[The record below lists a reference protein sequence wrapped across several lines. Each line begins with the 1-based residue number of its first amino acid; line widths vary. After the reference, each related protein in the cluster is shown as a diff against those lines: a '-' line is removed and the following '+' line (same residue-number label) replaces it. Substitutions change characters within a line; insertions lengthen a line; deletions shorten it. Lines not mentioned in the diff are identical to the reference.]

1 MIKDFDT
8 HSTIDSITNDLSG
21 IFKYIKINN
30 NTLIASS
37 IVDKLGRPIVRIDSI
52 KPINALMLKFG
63 KKSITIKSIVNST
76 GERGFSK
83 KIIDVILKNIEKD
96 WSIEIDQDVSGGFWD
111 KIIERYPDY
120 NWIKI

>member
-1 MIKDFDT
+1 MIKDT

-96 WSIEIDQDVSGGFWD
+96 WSIE
-111 KIIERYPDY
+111 
-120 NWIKI
+120 

>member
-1 MIKDFDT
+1 MIYPVYLNILKLI
-8 HSTIDSITNDLSG
+8 TIHLS
-21 IFKYIKINN
+21 
-30 NTLIASS
+30 SS

-76 GERGFSK
+76 EKEDFLK
-83 KIIDVILKNIEKD
+83 KIIDVILKNIKG
-96 WSIEIDQDVSGGFWD
+96 SIEIDQDVSGGFWD

-120 NWIKI
+120 N